1 MRQLMVTLLLAFS
14 ALPAA
19 AKDCSSLVASA
30 CATPSDPATATTSPA
45 TRKVLKVEVRPPAF
59 AVGDRFPVE
68 DHSLLMNP
76 TRYGLEG
83 SDGTWRYY
91 ALDGTV
97 YKVDTSSAE
106 IIEVIRDHRTW
117 GLR

>member
-1 MRQLMVTLLLAFS
+1 MRRLMVTLLLAFP

-19 AKDCSSLVASA
+19 AKDCSSLVASV
-30 CATPSDPATATTSPA
+30 CAPADTAATTTSPT
-45 TRKVLKVEVRPPAF
+45 TRKVLKVKVRPPAF

-68 DHSLLMNP
+68 EHSLLMNP
-76 TRYGLEG
+76 RRYGLEG

-97 YKVDTSSAE
+97 YRVDTTTAQ
-106 IIEVIRDHRTW
+106 IIEVIRDQRTW